1 VGEQSEYS
9 FERDILQRLT
19 RIEAHQES
27 IMKDCVPCQAKIDAL
42 EITVA
47 ENKASTKAAHHRLDA
62 MLIDKAELKSDLK
75 EAIKEQISGIYRTA
89 IIVGGLT
96 SFFVGVIVSL
106 VMWGITG
113 HYVGGHG

>member
-1 VGEQSEYS
+1 MGEQSEYS

-62 MLIDKAELKSDLK
+62 ILIDRSELKTDLK
-75 EAIKEQISGIYRTA
+75 EAIKEQISGIYRTSM
-89 IIVGGLT
+89 IVGGVT
-96 SFFVGVIVSL
+96 SFFVGIIVSL
-106 VMWGITG
+106 IILVVTG
-113 HYVGGHG
+113 HWGGHG